1 MTWSAKLALAA
12 LAGLLVLLYFLGPVL
27 MPFVLSAG
35 LAYLADP
42 LVDRLQRRM
51 SRTLAVTLVFV
62 TLSAVFL
69 PLLMLLLPLLIDQV
83 REFITHVP
91 DYLAWIQ
98 QTGLP
103 AIGVHLPPE
112 MQLDAENIKRVVA
125 ENLPEAGGLAR
136 DLFGTLSRSGGAF
149 LLFMA
154 NLLLIP
160 VVTFYLLRDWDT
172 LIAWVD
178 GALPP
183 RYRDT
188 VRVLAQESDFV
199 LSGFLRGQ
207 LLVML
212 SLGAIYSLGLWIVG
226 VKLALLIGIGAGLVS
241 FVPYLGFIAGLLA
254 ASIAVLAQMNGLTPL
269 LGVLAVFMIGQ
280 AVESMLLTPWLVGD
294 RIGLHPVAVIFAVMA
309 GGQLF
314 GFLGMLLALPVAAVA
329 NVLIRHAH
337 ERYTASRFYLGHG
350 ASGPKIEIADTHHV
364 RPTPDDPSDP
374 AGPV

>member
-280 AVESMLLTPWLVGD
+280 VVESMLLTPWLVGD

-314 GFLGMLLALPVAAVA
+314 GFVDVLLALPVTAVLA
-329 NVLIRHAH
+329 VLLRHAM
-337 ERYTASRFYLGHG
+337 SRWR
-350 ASGPKIEIADTHHV
+350 E
-364 RPTPDDPSDP
+364 SDLFGQP
-374 AGPV
+374 